1 MMLAPPSFNTGNFLV
16 YLCKQDRQAAILQ
29 AAARVALDEG
39 LAATTV
45 RRVAIEACTALG
57 QVHHHFSSAA
67 SLRAEAYALVMRELQ
82 WDLEITSC
90 HLPALERLQLYLI
103 DAKHER
109 YLQAIRLWREA
120 MLLSEQDELMKSAF
134 ARSLYDWHRLVTDV
148 IHAGLQNGQF
158 TATDDAQDIA
168 WRLIGLASSFDGMSR
183 LESLG
188 LTREKVAYN
197 LNRAI
202 EKELFLPS
210 STH

>member
-1 MMLAPPSFNTGNFLV
+1 MMLAPPSFKTGNFLV

-45 RRVAIEACTALG
+45 RRVACEASTASG

-82 WDLEITSC
+82 WDLEATSC

-120 MLLSEQDELMKSAF
+120 MLLSEQDDLMKDDF
-134 ARSLYDWHRLVTDV
+134 AGSLYDWHRLVTNV
-148 IHAGLQNGQF
+148 IDSGLQSGQF
-158 TATDDAQDIA
+158 KATDEAQDIA